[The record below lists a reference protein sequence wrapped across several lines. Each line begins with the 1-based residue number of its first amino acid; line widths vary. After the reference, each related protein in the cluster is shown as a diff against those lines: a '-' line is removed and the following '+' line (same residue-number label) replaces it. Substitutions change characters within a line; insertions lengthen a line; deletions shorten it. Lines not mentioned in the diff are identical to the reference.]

1 MSLLNELKR
10 RNVFRVAIAYLI
22 TAWLAIQLAD
32 ILIPMLT
39 LPEWVAR
46 LVLLLLLILFIP
58 TLIAAWAL
66 ELTPDG
72 LKLEKDVDRSSSI
85 TPTTGKKL
93 NSVTIGLLALAVVV
107 LLVDKFYLGAGD
119 ASSVDAVAVAEIDK
133 SIAVLPFA
141 DLSEGQDQEW
151 FADGLAEEILNALA
165 KTPDLLVASRTST
178 FAYKESTKDLRLIAN
193 ELGVAHILE
202 GSVRR
207 AGDRLRITAQLIR
220 ASDGFHLWSENYD
233 RDAADVIDV
242 QEDLAVK
249 IASVMQT
256 TMDPEALKDMLR
268 VGTQSVDAYQAYLR
282 GLALNDSV
290 SNTGNELDYL
300 AAYEKFE
307 EARTID
313 TSFSAAHYSAAQFWS
328 GQASPTSSGSGITN
342 ATAAE
347 IRDNYLLCI
356 DLAIETANNPVD
368 KRFFEAEKAFFQLRL
383 RRALALFEGYL
394 KDRPNDGDAWD
405 TFGDVATYVGDREM
419 QLKALEHYAEAG
431 KTQLWAA
438 VSYAGDAYR
447 AIDPSEAADYGLQ
460 ALQRWP
466 DSYDLLYQTHRSL
479 MWAKRPDEATVLA
492 RRLDEL
498 YGFDPLVQ
506 AREACMA
513 GRTDEVEQILEDMLA
528 QEDQGG
534 NLPWLVL
541 LMLDRKEEAADLL
554 KAFESTETPQTIAS
568 WLVYH
573 KFDPSPY
580 PVLMEIMEREGVT
593 RPPLVEMPYTCGPDN

>member
-580 PVLMEIMEREGVT
+580 PVLMEIMQREGVT
-593 RPPLVEMPYTCGPDN
+593 RPPPVEIPYTCGPDN